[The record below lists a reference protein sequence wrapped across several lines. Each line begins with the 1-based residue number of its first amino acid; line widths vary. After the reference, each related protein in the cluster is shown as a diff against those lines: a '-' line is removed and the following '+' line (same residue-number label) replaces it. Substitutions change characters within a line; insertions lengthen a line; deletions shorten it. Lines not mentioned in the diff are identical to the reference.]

1 MIYRPI
7 SSHPYDLGL
16 PRARDSGGGGNMLA
30 WGELILRK
38 ALDGEAAETCKTFHL
53 LNKCVWIGQ
62 VSPLHDRQISD
73 IVITLYF

>member
-1 MIYRPI
+1 M
-7 SSHPYDLGL
+7 G
-16 PRARDSGGGGNMLA
+16 RAD
-30 WGELILRK
+30 LRK

-73 IVITLYF
+73 IVITLYFKKNILERGLDRHDTL